1 MKTAYGE
8 FRILTLRETTPNTI
22 ADQPQKA
29 ADYWREHIAPT
40 IDSEKEY
47 TVVLLLNTRLRVTG
61 HTIVSMGSLN
71 SCVIEP
77 REVFRPAVIAAAHGI
92 VIMHNHPSG
101 DPTPSEADGRVTR
114 TLLQAAKILRIEL
127 LDHVVMGSDK
137 HCSLRQLGMIN
148 PNL

>member
-8 FRILTLRETTPNTI
+8 FRILTLRETTPDTV

-47 TVVLLLNTRLRVTG
+47 MVVLLLNTRLRVTG

-71 SCVIEP
+71 QCQVEP
-77 REVFRPAVIAAAHGI
+77 REVFRPAIIAAAHGI
-92 VIMHNHPSG
+92 VMMHNHPSG
-101 DPTPSEADGRVTR
+101 DPTPYEADGRVTR
-114 TLLQAAKILRIEL
+114 TLLQGAKILRIEI
-127 LDHVVMGSDK
+127 LDHVVMGGDK
-137 HCSLRQLGMIN
+137 HCSLRQLGYMHTG
-148 PNL
+148 L